1 MNARHLTVCSLC
13 SQTVRLP
20 FLHPHLIDYIVFWKN
35 TRMWYN
41 KITPTV
47 EIELVDYSTLS
58 DESLIRLIVRTQPEA
73 LSALYDR
80 YNRLVFSLALNVV
93 GDRATAEEITLD
105 VFTRIWEKAATY
117 QSDQARVNTW
127 LTRITR
133 NRAIDI
139 LRRRSSR
146 PEQHAVN
153 WADVTP
159 EVIPNGN
166 PNPEE
171 SAELA
176 LQKARVRAAIGQLPA
191 EQQQVL
197 ALAYFKGH
205 SHSQIAEILD
215 QPLGTI
221 KTRLRLALQ
230 KLRQQLGDE

>member
-1 MNARHLTVCSLC
+1 MN
-13 SQTVRLP
+13 
-20 FLHPHLIDYIVFWKN
+20 
-35 TRMWYN
+35 
-41 KITPTV
+41 
-47 EIELVDYSTLS
+47 YSTLS
-58 DESLIRLIVRTQPEA
+58 DEILIRLIARTQPEA

-80 YNRLVFSLALNVV
+80 YHRLVFSLALNVV

-105 VFTRIWEKAATY
+105 VFTRVWEKASTY
-117 QSDQARVNTW
+117 QPDQARVNTW

-146 PEQHAVN
+146 PEQHAIS
-153 WADVTP
+153 WADVTT

-171 SAELA
+171 TAELA
-176 LQKARVRAAIGQLPA
+176 LRRTQVRAAIAQLPV
-191 EQQQVL
+191 EQQQAL
-197 ALAYFKGH
+197 ALAYFKGY
-205 SHSQIAEILD
+205 SHRQIAELLE

-221 KTRLRLALQ
+221 KTRLRLGLQ